1 MADKLPK
8 EFRAGVATGKPV
20 EELIGRKSEPEPPPE
35 PGDLSDTALFGAIRD
50 AKIKMDEALDLAL
63 SCESRWRASMRVWD
77 KYKAEV
83 DRRSRPVMTGGVDG
97 R

>member
-1 MADKLPK
+1 MMAAKAK
-8 EFRAGVATGKPV
+8 KPYEV
-20 EELIGRKSEPEPPPE
+20 PE

-97 R
+97 